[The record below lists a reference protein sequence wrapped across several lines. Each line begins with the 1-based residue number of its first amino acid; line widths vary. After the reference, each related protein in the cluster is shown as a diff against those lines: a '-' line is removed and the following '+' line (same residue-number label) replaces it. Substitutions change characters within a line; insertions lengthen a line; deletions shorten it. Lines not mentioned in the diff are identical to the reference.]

1 MKEDNQLK
9 EYFKRRLGELG
20 DARTYGDASNLGA
33 SRDASGLGAS
43 RDARSPFEVPSFEEM
58 FKPEELIEPKPRLRL
73 WPVFAAVSSVA
84 AAILLLFTF
93 VFDASEKALP
103 ADDFA
108 SSDFVTE
115 EVSPADAP
123 LEDLASHS
131 QSPVAQINTSQP
143 TSRSANSNTSQ
154 PTKVGASQPVGAI
167 RPEDLFAAVDFDSE
181 TRELELVAKFGMA
194 SESKAE
200 TAPENKSKSISES
213 EPNPTSELSPD
224 FAPEPEPEPA
234 KFERSIEEA
243 YAEARQQKTKPF
255 SRRISYGAR
264 FTQNSSLLAS
274 VTPSGTTA
282 SPMSN
287 LVSSYGN
294 VGLRSATPKNEWKT
308 PQNLTKSQLMAYK
321 PMYRYPLSVGL
332 EVGIPLS
339 SLFTLHTGLTYT
351 YLSSEISGGQENAS
365 LWTLQQAL
373 HYVGIPLSLA
383 INIFDS
389 DRWRFYAALGG
400 GLEKGIC
407 GTQRSMVRKSF
418 DDAYSTEITRQA
430 VQGVQPYAAASLG
443 LSYTFSSDWALYLAP
458 GLNYYFDTDQPMS
471 IRTKKPLNLNVSAG
485 FRRSF

>member
-20 DARTYGDASNLGA
+20 DV
-33 SRDASGLGAS
+33 SGFGAS

-58 FKPEELIEPKPRLRL
+58 FKPEELIAPKPRLRL

-93 VFDASEKALP
+93 IFDASEKALP

-108 SSDFVTE
+108 SSDSVTE

-123 LEDLASHS
+123 LTGLASHS
-131 QSPVAQINTSQP
+131 QSSVAPTNASQP
-143 TSRSANSNTSQ
+143 TATGISQ
-154 PTKVGASQPVGAI
+154 PTKAGASQPVGAI

-181 TRELELVAKFGMA
+181 TSELELVAKFGMA

-200 TAPENKSKSISES
+200 PELETETAPET
-213 EPNPTSELSPD
+213 EPELAPSPD
-224 FAPEPEPEPA
+224 PEPEPEPEPA

-308 PQNLTKSQLMAYK
+308 PQNLTESQLMAYK
-321 PMYRYPLSVGL
+321 PMYRYPLSLGV

>member
-20 DARTYGDASNLGA
+20 
-33 SRDASGLGAS
+33 DASGLGAS

-58 FKPEELIEPKPRLRL
+58 FKPEELIAPKPRLRL

-84 AAILLLFTF
+84 AVILLLFTF
-93 VFDASEKALP
+93 VFDASEKTLP

-108 SSDFVTE
+108 SSDSVTE

-123 LEDLASHS
+123 LADLASHPKS
-131 QSPVAQINTSQP
+131 LVAQINTSQP
-143 TSRSANSNTSQ
+143 TATGISQ
-154 PTKVGASQPVGAI
+154 PTKAKVSQPVGAI

-194 SESKAE
+194 SETKSE

-213 EPNPTSELSPD
+213 EPK
-224 FAPEPEPEPA
+224 PEPEPA

-308 PQNLTKSQLMAYK
+308 PQNLTESQLMAYK
-321 PMYRYPLSVGL
+321 PMYRYPLSLGV

-430 VQGVQPYAAASLG
+430 VQGVQPYAATSLG

-485 FRRSF
+485 FRRLF

>member
-9 EYFKRRLGELG
+9 EYFKRRMGELG

-58 FKPEELIEPKPRLRL
+58 FKPEELIAPKPRLRL

-108 SSDFVTE
+108 SSDSVTE

-123 LEDLASHS
+123 LADLASHS
-131 QSPVAQINTSQP
+131 QSLVVQINTSQP
-143 TSRSANSNTSQ
+143 TVTGISQ
-154 PTKVGASQPVGAI
+154 PTKAGASQPVGAI

-194 SESKAE
+194 SETKAETKAEPELETE
-200 TAPENKSKSISES
+200 TAPET
-213 EPNPTSELSPD
+213 EPELAPS
-224 FAPEPEPEPA
+224 PEPETEPEPA

-294 VGLRSATPKNEWKT
+294 VGLRSATPKNEWRT

-365 LWTLQQAL
+365 LWILEQAL

-471 IRTKKPLNLNVSAG
+471 IRTKMPLNLNVSAG

>member
-20 DARTYGDASNLGA
+20 DASNLGDASGLGA

-58 FKPEELIEPKPRLRL
+58 FKPEELIAPKPRLRL

-84 AAILLLFTF
+84 AAILLLFAF
-93 VFDASEKALP
+93 VFDASEKAFP

-108 SSDFVTE
+108 SSDSVTE
-115 EVSPADAP
+115 EVLPADAP
-123 LEDLASHS
+123 LADLASHS

-143 TSRSANSNTSQ
+143 TATGISQ
-154 PTKVGASQPVGAI
+154 PTKAGASQPVGAI

-181 TRELELVAKFGMA
+181 TSELELVAKFGMA

-200 TAPENKSKSISES
+200 PELETETAPE
-213 EPNPTSELSPD
+213 T
-224 FAPEPEPEPA
+224 EPELAPSLELEPELEPA

-282 SPMSN
+282 SPMSS

-308 PQNLTKSQLMAYK
+308 PQNLTESQLMAYK

-383 INIFDS
+383 INVFDS

-485 FRRSF
+485 FRRLF

>member
-20 DARTYGDASNLGA
+20 DASNLGV
-33 SRDASGLGAS
+33 S

-58 FKPEELIEPKPRLRL
+58 FKPEELIAPKPRLRL

-123 LEDLASHS
+123 LADLASHS
-131 QSPVAQINTSQP
+131 QSPVAPTNASQP
-143 TSRSANSNTSQ
+143 TATGISQ
-154 PTKVGASQPVGAI
+154 PTKAGASQRIGAI

-181 TRELELVAKFGMA
+181 TSELELVAKFGMA

-200 TAPENKSKSISES
+200 PEPELAPS
-213 EPNPTSELSPD
+213 
-224 FAPEPEPEPA
+224 PEPEPEPA

-264 FTQNSSLLAS
+264 FTQNSGLLAS
-274 VTPSGTTA
+274 VTPSGTMA

-339 SLFTLHTGLTYT
+339 PLFTLHTGLTYT

-485 FRRSF
+485 FRRLF

>member
-58 FKPEELIEPKPRLRL
+58 FKPEELIAPKPRLRL

-108 SSDFVTE
+108 SSDSVTE

-123 LEDLASHS
+123 LADLASHS
-131 QSPVAQINTSQP
+131 QSSVAQIITSQP
-143 TSRSANSNTSQ
+143 TATGISQ
-154 PTKVGASQPVGAI
+154 PTKAGASQPVGAI

-181 TRELELVAKFGMA
+181 TSELELVAKFGMA

-200 TAPENKSKSISES
+200 PESETETAPE
-213 EPNPTSELSPD
+213 T
-224 FAPEPEPEPA
+224 EPELAPSLETEPSPEPA
-234 KFERSIEEA
+234 EFERSIEEA

-321 PMYRYPLSVGL
+321 PMYRYPLSLGV
-332 EVGIPLS
+332 EVGIPPS

-458 GLNYYFDTDQPMS
+458 GLNYYFDADQPMS

>member
-20 DARTYGDASNLGA
+20 DASN
-33 SRDASGLGAS
+33 LGAS

-58 FKPEELIEPKPRLRL
+58 FKPEELIAPKPRLRL

-108 SSDFVTE
+108 SSDSVTE

-123 LEDLASHS
+123 LADLASHS

-143 TSRSANSNTSQ
+143 TATGISQ
-154 PTKVGASQPVGAI
+154 PTKAGASQPVGAI

-181 TRELELVAKFGMA
+181 TSELELVAKFGMA

-200 TAPENKSKSISES
+200 LELETETAPET
-213 EPNPTSELSPD
+213 EPELAPSPEPETE
-224 FAPEPEPEPA
+224 PEPEPEPVE
-234 KFERSIEEA
+234 FERSIEEA

-308 PQNLTKSQLMAYK
+308 PQNLTESQLMAYK
-321 PMYRYPLSVGL
+321 PMYRYPLSLGV

-339 SLFTLHTGLTYT
+339 PLFALHTGLTYT

>member
-33 SRDASGLGAS
+33 SRDA
-43 RDARSPFEVPSFEEM
+43 RSPFEVPSFEEM
-58 FKPEELIEPKPRLRL
+58 FKPEELIAPKPRLRL

-84 AAILLLFTF
+84 AVILLLFTF

-108 SSDFVTE
+108 SSDSVTE

-123 LEDLASHS
+123 LADLASHS
-131 QSPVAQINTSQP
+131 QSLVSQINTSQP

-154 PTKVGASQPVGAI
+154 PPKAGASQPVGAI

-194 SESKAE
+194 SESKSE
-200 TAPENKSKSISES
+200 TAPENKSKSISEY
-213 EPNPTSELSPD
+213 EPKPTSELSPD

-234 KFERSIEEA
+234 EFERSIEEA

-430 VQGVQPYAAASLG
+430 VQGVQPYTAASLG

>member
-9 EYFKRRLGELG
+9 EYFKRRLGELS
-20 DARTYGDASNLGA
+20 DARTYGDASNLG
-33 SRDASGLGAS
+33 DASGLGAS

-58 FKPEELIEPKPRLRL
+58 FKPEELIAPKPRLRL

-108 SSDFVTE
+108 SSDSVTE

-123 LEDLASHS
+123 LADLASHS

-143 TSRSANSNTSQ
+143 TATGISQ
-154 PTKVGASQPVGAI
+154 PTKAGASQPVGAI
-167 RPEDLFAAVDFDSE
+167 RPEDLFAASTLDSE
-181 TRELELVAKFGMA
+181 TRELEIVAKFGMA

-200 TAPENKSKSISES
+200 SKVEPELETETAPET
-213 EPNPTSELSPD
+213 EPELAPS
-224 FAPEPEPEPA
+224 PEPETELEPA

>member
-58 FKPEELIEPKPRLRL
+58 FKPEELIAPKPRLRL

-108 SSDFVTE
+108 SSDSVTE

-123 LEDLASHS
+123 LADLASHPK
-131 QSPVAQINTSQP
+131 SPVAQINTSQP

-154 PTKVGASQPVGAI
+154 PTKAGASQPVGAI

-181 TRELELVAKFGMA
+181 TSELELVAKFGMT
-194 SESKAE
+194 SESKPEPELETE
-200 TAPENKSKSISES
+200 TAPL
-213 EPNPTSELSPD
+213 EL
-224 FAPEPEPEPA
+224 ELEPEPA
-234 KFERSIEEA
+234 EFERSIEEA

-339 SLFTLHTGLTYT
+339 PLFALHTGLTYT

-407 GTQRSMVRKSF
+407 GAQRSMVRKSF

>member
-58 FKPEELIEPKPRLRL
+58 FKPEELIAPKPRLRL

-123 LEDLASHS
+123 LADFASHS
-131 QSPVAQINTSQP
+131 QSPVAEINTSQP
-143 TSRSANSNTSQ
+143 TATGISQ
-154 PTKVGASQPVGAI
+154 PTKAGASQPVGAI

-200 TAPENKSKSISES
+200 PESETETAPLEL
-213 EPNPTSELSPD
+213 EPS
-224 FAPEPEPEPA
+224 PEPVE
-234 KFERSIEEA
+234 FERSIEEA

-308 PQNLTKSQLMAYK
+308 PQNLTESQLMAYK

-485 FRRSF
+485 FRRLF

>member
-20 DARTYGDASNLGA
+20 DASGLGA

-58 FKPEELIEPKPRLRL
+58 FKPEELIAPKPRLRL

-108 SSDFVTE
+108 SSDSVTE
-115 EVSPADAP
+115 EVLPADAP
-123 LEDLASHS
+123 LADLASHPKS
-131 QSPVAQINTSQP
+131 LVAPTNASQP
-143 TSRSANSNTSQ
+143 TATGISQ
-154 PTKVGASQPVGAI
+154 PTKAGASQPVGAI

-194 SESKAE
+194 SETKSE

-224 FAPEPEPEPA
+224 FAPEPELEPA
-234 KFERSIEEA
+234 EFERSIEEA

-339 SLFTLHTGLTYT
+339 PLFALHTGLTYT

>member
-58 FKPEELIEPKPRLRL
+58 FKPEELIAPKPRLRL

-108 SSDFVTE
+108 SSDSVTE

-123 LEDLASHS
+123 LADLASHPK
-131 QSPVAQINTSQP
+131 SPVAQIN
-143 TSRSANSNTSQ
+143 NSQ
-154 PTKVGASQPVGAI
+154 PTKVGISQPPKAGASQPVGAI

-200 TAPENKSKSISES
+200 PEIETETAPET
-213 EPNPTSELSPD
+213 EPELAPSLELE
-224 FAPEPEPEPA
+224 PEPEPEPA

-255 SRRISYGAR
+255 PRRISYGAR

-308 PQNLTKSQLMAYK
+308 PQNLTESQLMAYK

-339 SLFTLHTGLTYT
+339 PLFALHTGLTYT

>member
-20 DARTYGDASNLGA
+20 DARTYGNASN
-33 SRDASGLGAS
+33 LGAS

-58 FKPEELIEPKPRLRL
+58 FKPEELIAPKPRLRL

-84 AAILLLFTF
+84 AVILLLFTF

-108 SSDFVTE
+108 SSDSVTE
-115 EVSPADAP
+115 EVSPADAA
-123 LEDLASHS
+123 LAGLASHP
-131 QSPVAQINTSQP
+131 QSLVAPTNASQP
-143 TSRSANSNTSQ
+143 TATGISQ
-154 PTKVGASQPVGAI
+154 PTKAGASQPVGAI
-167 RPEDLFAAVDFDSE
+167 RPEDLFAAVDFDPE
-181 TRELELVAKFGMA
+181 TSELELVAKFGMA

-200 TAPENKSKSISES
+200 PELENETTPETEPELAPS
-213 EPNPTSELSPD
+213 
-224 FAPEPEPEPA
+224 PEPEPASEPELEPA

-308 PQNLTKSQLMAYK
+308 PQNLTESQLMAYK

-339 SLFTLHTGLTYT
+339 PLFTLHTGLTYT

-485 FRRSF
+485 FRRLF

>member
-20 DARTYGDASNLGA
+20 DASN
-33 SRDASGLGAS
+33 LGAS
-43 RDARSPFEVPSFEEM
+43 RDARSPFEVPSFEDM
-58 FKPEELIEPKPRLRL
+58 FKPEELIAPKPRLRL

-108 SSDFVTE
+108 SSDSVTE

-123 LEDLASHS
+123 LADLASHS
-131 QSPVAQINTSQP
+131 KSLVAQINTSQ
-143 TSRSANSNTSQ
+143 TTATGISQ
-154 PTKVGASQPVGAI
+154 PTKAKVSQPVGAI

-194 SESKAE
+194 SETKSE

-213 EPNPTSELSPD
+213 EPKPTSELSTD
-224 FAPEPEPEPA
+224 FAPEPSPEPA

-308 PQNLTKSQLMAYK
+308 PQNLTESQLMAYK

-339 SLFTLHTGLTYT
+339 PLFTLHTGLTYT

-485 FRRSF
+485 FRRLF

>member
-20 DARTYGDASNLGA
+20 
-33 SRDASGLGAS
+33 DASGLGAS

-58 FKPEELIEPKPRLRL
+58 FKPEELIAPKPRLRL

-108 SSDFVTE
+108 SSDSVTE

-123 LEDLASHS
+123 LADLASHPKS
-131 QSPVAQINTSQP
+131 LVAHINTLQPTATGISQP
-143 TSRSANSNTSQ
+143 PKA
-154 PTKVGASQPVGAI
+154 GASQPVGAI

-200 TAPENKSKSISES
+200 PELETETAPET
-213 EPNPTSELSPD
+213 EPE
-224 FAPEPEPEPA
+224 FAPSPEFAPEPEPA

-339 SLFTLHTGLTYT
+339 PLFTLHTGLTYT

-458 GLNYYFDTDQPMS
+458 GLNYYFDTNQPMS

-485 FRRSF
+485 FRRLF

>member
-20 DARTYGDASNLGA
+20 
-33 SRDASGLGAS
+33 DASGLGAS

-58 FKPEELIEPKPRLRL
+58 FKPEELIAPKPRLRL

-84 AAILLLFTF
+84 AVILLLFTF
-93 VFDASEKALP
+93 VFDASEKTLP

-108 SSDFVTE
+108 SSSSVTE
-115 EVSPADAP
+115 EVSPANAP
-123 LEDLASHS
+123 LADLASHS
-131 QSPVAQINTSQP
+131 QSSVAQINTSQP
-143 TSRSANSNTSQ
+143 TATGISQ
-154 PTKVGASQPVGAI
+154 PTKAKVSQPVGAI

-200 TAPENKSKSISES
+200 PELETETAPET
-213 EPNPTSELSPD
+213 EPELAPSPELG
-224 FAPEPEPEPA
+224 PEPGPEPEPA

-471 IRTKKPLNLNVSAG
+471 IRTKKPLNMNVSAG
-485 FRRSF
+485 FRRLF

>member
-20 DARTYGDASNLGA
+20 DDRTYGDASNLGA

-58 FKPEELIEPKPRLRL
+58 FKPEELIAPKPRLRL

-108 SSDFVTE
+108 SSDSVTE
-115 EVSPADAP
+115 EVSPADAQ
-123 LEDLASHS
+123 LADLASHS

-143 TSRSANSNTSQ
+143 TKAKVAQ
-154 PTKVGASQPVGAI
+154 PPKAGASQPVGAI

-181 TRELELVAKFGMA
+181 TSELELVAKFGMA

-200 TAPENKSKSISES
+200 T
-213 EPNPTSELSPD
+213 
-224 FAPEPEPEPA
+224 EPELAPSPELEPA

-321 PMYRYPLSVGL
+321 PMYRYPLSLGV

-339 SLFTLHTGLTYT
+339 PLFTLHTGLTYT

-365 LWTLQQAL
+365 LWTLHQAL

>member
-33 SRDASGLGAS
+33 SRDA
-43 RDARSPFEVPSFEEM
+43 RSTFEVPSFEEM
-58 FKPEELIEPKPRLRL
+58 FKPEELIAPKPRLRL

-123 LEDLASHS
+123 LADLASHS

-154 PTKVGASQPVGAI
+154 PTKAGASQPTKAKVSQPVGAI

-181 TRELELVAKFGMA
+181 TSELELVAKFGMA

-200 TAPENKSKSISES
+200 PESETETAPET
-213 EPNPTSELSPD
+213 EPELAPS
-224 FAPEPEPEPA
+224 PEPEPEPEPVE
-234 KFERSIEEA
+234 FERSIEEA

-308 PQNLTKSQLMAYK
+308 PQNLTESQLMAYK

-339 SLFTLHTGLTYT
+339 SLFALHTGLTYT

>member
-9 EYFKRRLGELG
+9 EYFKRRLGEL
-20 DARTYGDASNLGA
+20 GDASNLGA

-58 FKPEELIEPKPRLRL
+58 FKPEELIAPKPRLRL

-108 SSDFVTE
+108 SSDSVTE

-123 LEDLASHS
+123 LAGLASHS

-143 TSRSANSNTSQ
+143 TATGISQ
-154 PTKVGASQPVGAI
+154 PTKAKVSQPVGAI

-181 TRELELVAKFGMA
+181 TSELELVAKFGMA

-200 TAPENKSKSISES
+200 PELE
-213 EPNPTSELSPD
+213 T
-224 FAPEPEPEPA
+224 EPETELEPA

-274 VTPSGTTA
+274 VTPSGTMA

-308 PQNLTKSQLMAYK
+308 PQNLTESQLMAYK

-339 SLFTLHTGLTYT
+339 PLFALHTGLTYT

>member
-20 DARTYGDASNLGA
+20 DASN
-33 SRDASGLGAS
+33 LGAS

-58 FKPEELIEPKPRLRL
+58 FKPEELIAPKPRLRL

-108 SSDFVTE
+108 SSDSVTE

-123 LEDLASHS
+123 LADLASHS
-131 QSPVAQINTSQP
+131 QSLVAQINTSQP
-143 TSRSANSNTSQ
+143 TATGISQ
-154 PTKVGASQPVGAI
+154 PTKAGASQPVGAI

-194 SESKAE
+194 PESKAE
-200 TAPENKSKSISES
+200 PELETETAPE
-213 EPNPTSELSPD
+213 T
-224 FAPEPEPEPA
+224 EPELAPSPEFEPSPEPA
-234 KFERSIEEA
+234 EFERSIEEA

-339 SLFTLHTGLTYT
+339 PLFTLHTGLTYT

>member
-20 DARTYGDASNLGA
+20 DASN
-33 SRDASGLGAS
+33 LGAS

-58 FKPEELIEPKPRLRL
+58 FKPEELIAPKPRLRL

-108 SSDFVTE
+108 SSDSVTE
-115 EVSPADAP
+115 EVSLADAP
-123 LEDLASHS
+123 LAGLASHS

-143 TSRSANSNTSQ
+143 TATGISQ
-154 PTKVGASQPVGAI
+154 PTKAKVSQPVGAI

-200 TAPENKSKSISES
+200 PESETETAPET
-213 EPNPTSELSPD
+213 EPELAPS
-224 FAPEPEPEPA
+224 PEPETELEPA

-321 PMYRYPLSVGL
+321 PMYRYPLSLGV

-339 SLFTLHTGLTYT
+339 PLFALHTGLTYT

>member
-20 DARTYGDASNLGA
+20 DARTYGDASNF
-33 SRDASGLGAS
+33 GAS

-58 FKPEELIEPKPRLRL
+58 FKPEELIAPKPRLRL

-108 SSDFVTE
+108 SSNSVTE

-123 LEDLASHS
+123 LADLASHPK
-131 QSPVAQINTSQP
+131 SPVAQINTSQ
-143 TSRSANSNTSQ
+143 TTATGISQ
-154 PTKVGASQPVGAI
+154 PPKAGASQPVGAI

-194 SESKAE
+194 SETKSE

-213 EPNPTSELSPD
+213 EPKPTSELSPD

-308 PQNLTKSQLMAYK
+308 PQNLTESQLMAYK

-485 FRRSF
+485 FRRLF

>member
-20 DARTYGDASNLGA
+20 DDRTYGDASNLGA

-58 FKPEELIEPKPRLRL
+58 FKPEELIAPKPRLRL

-108 SSDFVTE
+108 SSDSVTE
-115 EVSPADAP
+115 EVSPADAQ
-123 LEDLASHS
+123 LADLASHS

-143 TSRSANSNTSQ
+143 TKAKVAQ
-154 PTKVGASQPVGAI
+154 PTKAGASQPVGAI

-200 TAPENKSKSISES
+200 PELETETAPET
-213 EPNPTSELSPD
+213 EPELAPS
-224 FAPEPEPEPA
+224 PEPEPELEPVE
-234 KFERSIEEA
+234 FERSIEEA

-274 VTPSGTTA
+274 VTPSGTMA

-308 PQNLTKSQLMAYK
+308 PQNLTESQLMAYK

-339 SLFTLHTGLTYT
+339 PLFALHTGLTYT

>member
-20 DARTYGDASNLGA
+20 DV
-33 SRDASGLGAS
+33 SGLGAS
-43 RDARSPFEVPSFEEM
+43 RDARSTFEVPSFEEM
-58 FKPEELIEPKPRLRL
+58 FKPEELIAPKPRLRL

-108 SSDFVTE
+108 SSDSVTE

-123 LEDLASHS
+123 LADLASHS

-143 TSRSANSNTSQ
+143 TATGISQ
-154 PTKVGASQPVGAI
+154 PTKAGASQPVGAI

-200 TAPENKSKSISES
+200 TELETETAPETVPELAPSP
-213 EPNPTSELSPD
+213 EPEP
-224 FAPEPEPEPA
+224 APEPSPEPA

-294 VGLRSATPKNEWKT
+294 VGLRSATPKNEWRT

-339 SLFTLHTGLTYT
+339 PLFTLHTGLTYT

>member
-20 DARTYGDASNLGA
+20 DASGLGA

-58 FKPEELIEPKPRLRL
+58 FKPEELIAPKPRLRL

-84 AAILLLFTF
+84 AVILLLFTF

-108 SSDFVTE
+108 SSNSVTE

-123 LEDLASHS
+123 LADLASHPK
-131 QSPVAQINTSQP
+131 SPVAQINTSQ
-143 TSRSANSNTSQ
+143 TTATGISQ
-154 PTKVGASQPVGAI
+154 PPKAGASQPVGAI

-194 SESKAE
+194 SEIKSE

-213 EPNPTSELSPD
+213 EPKPTS
-224 FAPEPEPEPA
+224 EPA

-308 PQNLTKSQLMAYK
+308 PQNLTESQLMAYK